1 MFEMEFFGEN
11 KKITNSEMLKAA
23 YFYLEILIPPK
34 EIKPLSIEIS
44 YEKPDAIRN
53 GHGYVLNIDH
63 PNDRSKKKFFIW
75 LRPSRSRK
83 KQFITLAHECVHIK
97 QHVCGEYP
105 YHNDFRNSEIVNAFC
120 SYWDDPREIEAF
132 GKEFGLYRRYEESLK
147 QPH

>member
-34 EIKPLSIEIS
+34 EIKPLSIVIS
-44 YEKPDAIRN
+44 YEKPDAISNCN
-53 GHGYVLNIDH
+53 GYIMNTDH
-63 PNDRSKKKFFIW
+63 PNSKRKKNFFVW
-75 LRPSRSRK
+75 LRPTKSRK
-83 KQFITLAHECVHIK
+83 KQFISLAHECVHIK
-97 QHVCGEYP
+97 QYVCGE
-105 YHNDFRNSEIVNAFC
+105 FNAVKSRVSFQMD

-147 QPH
+147 HLQ